1 MKKVFLLL
9 LLFSTFSTVCLADAP
24 NKIRYSGRLKSYQT
38 PVNNTVKINFQL
50 YNSENATIPFW
61 QSGDKNIQVTS
72 GVFNYVLEPEFENP
86 NITTGKK
93 VDLRNGLY
101 LQLVVNDVP
110 LLPKEEIMP
119 QVYALYANNGVPPG
133 TIIAFA
139 GRNPPKG
146 YLPCDG
152 TTRPVDNY
160 RELAEVLVGLYGNS
174 ASLGSTFTLPNFQGM
189 FLRGAGEQ
197 EITSNYPNIGNVTT
211 KYQATLAQ
219 FQGDAIRN
227 ITGNLSNV
235 GSPTTGSQIG
245 VSGAFV
251 HNGDTTNGYQTG
263 TSSNWIRRNQIRFDA
278 SRVVPTSTVENRPAN
293 YAVNYYIKY

>member
-9 LLFSTFSTVCLADAP
+9 VLFSMFSTVCLADAP

-72 GVFNYVLEPEFENP
+72 GVFNYVLEPEFENT

-174 ASLGSTFTLPNFQGM
+174 ASLGSTFILPNFQGM
-189 FLRGAGEQ
+189 FLRGEGSQSVTNGSYGTVTHSAAALGTRQ
-197 EITSNYPNIGNVTT
+197 NDATRNKSDTIIPGLITHNG
-211 KYQATLAQ
+211 ATL
-219 FQGDAIRN
+219 
-227 ITGNLSNV
+227 V
-235 GSPTTGSQIG
+235 PPKTTG
-245 VSGAFV
+245 
-251 HNGDTTNGYQTG
+251 
-263 TSSNWIRRNQIRFDA
+263 WIRYDNASAKKDA
-278 SRVVPTSTVENRPAN
+278 AAGTTYYVISNISLDDSRVVPTANENRP
-293 YAVNYYIKY
+293 VNYTVKYCIKY